1 MVSFPAIVMIKI
13 VTTRY
18 VRTLH
23 ILFSCRY
30 NNYFYSNVFS
40 VVIVGFSE
48 NRFIF
53 NESVVNVSVEIKI
66 DRIFAAPFTVHIQSG
81 TKLRMYVCTY

>member
-1 MVSFPAIVMIKI
+1 MIEI
-13 VTTRY
+13 VTTGY
-18 VRTLH
+18 MCIMH
-23 ILFSCRY
+23 ILFSCCY
-30 NNYFYSNVFS
+30 NNYFYFNIFS

-66 DRIFAAPFTVHIQSG
+66 DRVFVTPFTVHIQSG
-81 TKLRMYVCTY
+81 TKLRIHICRYCIRYTVHV